1 MYGIEG
7 IELVNAKPKSAGP
20 SIDRWYHAVMTAT
33 GTINDAANEDTTNQL
48 NREVETRSWPANS
61 TKDRTACSGHW
72 PKMNIAQSSTEVA
85 PPLMSNAAL
94 TIVIHTIL
102 TAITSV
108 TIARRG
114 CLDTTG

>member
-20 SIDRWYHAVMTAT
+20 SIDRWYHAVTTAT

-61 TKDRTACSGHW
+61 TKERTACAGNG
-72 PKMNIAQSSTEVA
+72 PKTNSPQSSTEVA
-85 PPLMSNAAL
+85 PPLRINAAL
-94 TIVIHTIL
+94 TIAIHTSPM
-102 TAITSV
+102 AITTV
-108 TIARRG
+108 TMARRG
-114 CLDTTG
+114 CLETTG